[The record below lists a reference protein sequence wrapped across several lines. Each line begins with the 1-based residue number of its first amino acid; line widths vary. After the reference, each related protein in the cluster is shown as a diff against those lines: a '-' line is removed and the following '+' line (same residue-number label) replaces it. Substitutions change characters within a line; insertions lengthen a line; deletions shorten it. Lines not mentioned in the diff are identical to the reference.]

1 MICPTC
7 KRAFTA
13 NGAAKMN
20 SKADSDADSNAG
32 SKTASPP
39 DATTRPPLPFCSPR
53 CRAADLGNWLS
64 GNYRI
69 VTPASDDELD
79 SGPDSDGDTVH

>member
-7 KRAFTA
+7 KRAFTPPK
-13 NGAAKMN
+13 AKA
-20 SKADSDADSNAG
+20 SVDAKAPSS
-32 SKTASPP
+32 
-39 DATTRPPLPFCSPR
+39 LPFCSAR

-69 VTPASDDELD
+69 VTPASDDDLD
-79 SGPDSDGDTVH
+79 AGPDTDGEPSPSVN

>member
-7 KRAFTA
+7 KRAFTVPA
-13 NGAAKMN
+13 AGAPPAEAKE
-20 SKADSDADSNAG
+20 
-32 SKTASPP
+32 
-39 DATTRPPLPFCSPR
+39 RPPLPFCSPR

-69 VTPASDDELD
+69 VTPASEDELD
-79 SGPDSDGDTVH
+79 SGPDTDGETSSSVN

>member
-13 NGAAKMN
+13 PDRDAKM
-20 SKADSDADSNAG
+20 DPTRDAA
-32 SKTASPP
+32 
-39 DATTRPPLPFCSPR
+39 TRPPLPFCSTR

-69 VTPASDDELD
+69 VTPGSDDELD
-79 SGPDSDGDTVH
+79 SGPDSDGGSSPPVN